1 MANKVEG
8 GCLCGLVR
16 YNFDKDD
23 VISSHHCHCK
33 DCQKSTGSGKATIV
47 FIPSSSVVIKGEIK
61 FFSVTGKD
69 GGHVNRGF
77 CHECGSPLISFV
89 EEMKEI
95 KFIKAGSLDDSSW
108 IKVKSSF
115 WNTTAE
121 NWSPV
126 DDEIDSFTHNPNNL

>member
-1 MANKVEG
+1 MTNKVEG

-47 FIPSSSVVIKGEIK
+47 LIPSSSVVIKGEIK

-121 NWSPV
+121 SWSPV
-126 DDEIDSFTHNPNNL
+126 DEEIDSFTHNPNSL

>member
-1 MANKVEG
+1 MTNKVEG

-77 CHECGSPLISFV
+77 CPQCGSPLISFV

-121 NWSPV
+121 SWSPV
-126 DDEIDSFTHNPNNL
+126 DEEIDSFTHNPNSL

>member
-77 CHECGSPLISFV
+77 CPQCGSPLISFV

-121 NWSPV
+121 SWSPV
-126 DDEIDSFTHNPNNL
+126 DEEIDSFTHNPNSL

>member
-1 MANKVEG
+1 MQDIKKKFWLE
-8 GCLCGLVR
+8 R
-16 YNFDKDD
+16 FD
-23 VISSHHCHCK
+23 C
-33 DCQKSTGSGKATIV
+33 
-47 FIPSSSVVIKGEIK
+47 
-61 FFSVTGKD
+61 FSVTGKD

-77 CHECGSPLISFV
+77 CPQCGSPLISFV

>member
-47 FIPSSSVVIKGEIK
+47 LIPSSSVVIKGEIK

-77 CHECGSPLISFV
+77 CPQCGSPLISFV

-121 NWSPV
+121 SWSPV
-126 DDEIDSFTHNPNNL
+126 DEEIDSFTHNPNSL

>member
-1 MANKVEG
+1 M
-8 GCLCGLVR
+8 
-16 YNFDKDD
+16 
-23 VISSHHCHCK
+23 ISSHHCHCT

-47 FIPSSSVVIKGEIK
+47 LIPSSSVVIKGEIK

-121 NWSPV
+121 SWSPV

>member
-1 MANKVEG
+1 MTNKVEG

-47 FIPSSSVVIKGEIK
+47 LIPSSSVVIKGEIK

-121 NWSPV
+121 SWSPV

>member
-1 MANKVEG
+1 MTNKVEG

-77 CHECGSPLISFV
+77 CPQCGSPLISFV

-121 NWSPV
+121 SWSPV
-126 DDEIDSFTHNPNNL
+126 DEEIDSFTHNPNNL